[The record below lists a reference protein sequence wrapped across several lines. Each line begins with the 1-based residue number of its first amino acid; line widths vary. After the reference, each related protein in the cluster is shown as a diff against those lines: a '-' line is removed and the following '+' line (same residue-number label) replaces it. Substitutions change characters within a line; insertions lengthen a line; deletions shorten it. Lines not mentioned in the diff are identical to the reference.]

1 MVLVSLQWIKGT
13 QFFTAAGVP
22 LAAGDLF
29 IQDATTTN
37 HRTTY
42 SNAAGTVAN
51 TFTSNRIVLDA
62 GGKLD
67 ESVYIPTG
75 LWKYT
80 LRDSG
85 GTTIES
91 EDSLLG
97 ALDTSVFLTGSVTA
111 ETPVISKTAD
121 YTIVDG
127 DQTKVINAN
136 STGSTF
142 TLTLPSAVTVGDGWR
157 VTVRM
162 TGTANQ
168 VNIATVSAQTINAQ
182 SSLAL
187 TVYLEAITLV
197 SDGANW
203 HVSETANSPVVA
215 RKFVAAGLGFS
226 LIGGNIIVS
235 VAADAVT
242 FAIKTAAGNDPSS
255 FTPVKVVLRG
265 QTAAEE
271 EYATISITAATSLT
285 ISTTSTMGTVNST
298 PFKLWLIGIDDAGTY
313 RLGAINC
320 VTGVNI
326 YPLGQFPL
334 VSSTAEGGAGGADS
348 AHVVYTGAA
357 VSSKPYHVLGYA
369 SWESGLG
376 TAGVW
381 GSAPTR
387 FQLYGPG
394 VPLPGTVIQSL
405 VNQTGEVGSGTTVI
419 PIDNSIPQQ
428 STEGDLYMSQAI
440 TPTSATN
447 ILEIDA
453 LANMSAATANRA
465 LVAAL
470 FQDTTA
476 NALKAASSYPDN
488 TVSAVLVQTKLRHK
502 MLAATTSATTFKI
515 HGGPDVAATVT
526 FNGHSAGRIFGGVM
540 NSYLEVKEIM
550 T

>member
-1 MVLVSLQWIKGT
+1 MVLVSLQWIKGH
-13 QFFTAAGVP
+13 QFFDASGNP

-42 SNAAGTVAN
+42 SNQGGTVAN
-51 TFTSNRIVLDA
+51 TFTNNRIVLDA

-80 LRDSG
+80 LRDSLG
-85 GTTIES
+85 STVET
-91 EDSLLG
+91 EDSILG

-111 ETPVISKTAD
+111 ETPVVSKTTD
-121 YTIVDG
+121 YTIDVS

-136 STGSTF
+136 STGGSF
-142 TLTLPSAVTVGDGWR
+142 TLTLPSAVTAGDGWR
-157 VTVRM
+157 ITVRM

-187 TVYLEAITLV
+187 TVYLEAVTLV

-203 HVSETANSPVVA
+203 HISETANNAVVA
-215 RKFVAAGLGFS
+215 RNYVAAGLGFS

-242 FAIKTAAGNDPSS
+242 FAIKTAAGNDPTSY
-255 FTPVKVVLRG
+255 TPVKVVLRG

-298 PFKLWLIGIDDAGTY
+298 PFKLWLIGINDAGTY
-313 RLGAINC
+313 RLGVINC

-348 AHVVYTGAA
+348 AHVVYTGSA
-357 VSSKPYHVLGYA
+357 VSSKPYHILGYA

-394 VPLPGTVIQSL
+394 VPLPGTTIQSL
-405 VNQTGEVGSGTTVI
+405 INQTGEVATGTTI
-419 PIDNSIPQQ
+419 INPDNTIPQQ
-428 STEGDLYMSQAI
+428 SAEGDLYMSQAI
-440 TPTSATN
+440 TPTSAAN
-447 ILEIDA
+447 LLEIEA
-453 LANMSAATANRA
+453 LSNLSAATSNRT
-465 LVAAL
+465 LVSAL

-476 NALKAASSYPDN
+476 DALKVGGQYPDN
-488 TVSAVLVQTKLRHK
+488 TVSAVIVQVKINHR
-502 MLAATTSATTFKI
+502 MLSSTTSATTFKI
-515 HGGPDVAATVT
+515 HSGPDAAATVT
-526 FNGHSAGRIFGGVM
+526 FNGVSGGRYWGGRSC
-540 NSYLEVKEIM
+540 SYLAVREIM